1 MKRLMISFDKE
12 GRYFQVDDLSKT
24 GSPAC
29 GRGRTMKAAIG
40 DYFFNNREEFN
51 FDFDVDKSARPAE
64 MRRRRRELARR

>member
-1 MKRLMISFDKE
+1 MKRLTISFDKE
-12 GRYFQVDDLSKT
+12 GRYFQVDDLS

-51 FDFDVDKSARPAE
+51 FDFDVDESARPAE
-64 MRRRRRELARR
+64 MRRRQRELRKR